1 MPAPFQAIPAFWMMA
16 AAPRPTRTEPHTI
29 LRAERVAV
37 SLNGKKT
44 VGNWVDMDSSTG
56 VLAIVPA
63 EIIDLD
69 ILGVEVI
76 TLARPRGDVI
86 LTMRSLTRDVSLS
99 QDETFTGTLA
109 QAGPV

>member
-1 MPAPFQAIPAFWMMA
+1 MV
-16 AAPRPTRTEPHTI
+16 RTFKAELETVLAQRFGANI
-29 LRAERVAV
+29 LEA
-37 SLNGKKT
+37 SD
-44 VGNWVDMDSSTG
+44 WVDMDSSTG
-56 VLAIVPA
+56 LVLAIVPA

-86 LTMRSLTRDVSLS
+86 LTMRRLTRDVSLS

-109 QAGPV
+109 RAGPV